1 MNSRI
6 QELIKQCTDIVEIVN
21 PDTNIT
27 HHREFFDKEKFAELI
42 VRECIQV
49 AIEQKQWVE
58 KQQPTFNY
66 DDDKWDRARIQ
77 QSQHI
82 VDKIREHFG
91 VEE

>member
-1 MNSRI
+1 MNERI
-6 QELIKQCTDIVEIVN
+6 KDLSLKAAYAVDLADPKFLEKYS
-21 PDTNIT
+21 
-27 HHREFFDKEKFAELI
+27 KKFAELI

-82 VDKIREHFG
+82 ADKIKEHFG